1 MLWRNQRRQAPRR
14 ISPPRLRLPQP
25 RVPLPNRIGPMK
37 PPSKLAKSKIKK
49 DGFTVREQ
57 GGIAYWDGTASVIQ
71 HKGSATRM
79 AKAAGARAVVNNIKI
94 SDAARQKA
102 TQNLDQG
109 RRGSKSSAANRG
121 RNASSRSRCVH
132 VCATLD
138 MEFEWDENKRD
149 RNLAVYGIDFV
160 DAVSVW
166 DGSEVVVHSTQTY
179 HGEERFLATGIC
191 SGSVITGCLPGVGRS
206 ARLISAR
213 RARRNERADYNNA
226 TGRPEKRQ
234 D

>member
-1 MLWRNQRRQAPRR
+1 MGRNRQR
-14 ISPPRLRLPQP
+14 
-25 RVPLPNRIGPMK
+25 
-37 PPSKLAKSKIKK
+37 
-49 DGFTVREQ
+49 D
-57 GGIAYWDGTASVIQ
+57 TAQ
-71 HKGSATRM
+71 GSATRM

-94 SDAARQKA
+94 SDVARQKA

-166 DGSEVVVHSTQTY
+166 DGSEVVVHSTQTH
-179 HGEERFLATGIC
+179 HGEERSLRQGFAARERHNC
-191 SGSVITGCLPGVGRS
+191 GVYPAWGE
-206 ARLISAR
+206 AP
-213 RARRNERADYNNA
+213 ADIGQKGEA
-226 TGRPEKRQ
+226 K
-234 D
+234 

>member
-1 MLWRNQRRQAPRR
+1 MAQSKAPG
-14 ISPPRLRLPQP
+14 SAAHQP
-25 RVPLPNRIGPMK
+25 TKAKAPAAKGTTSQQDRAIEAAIRA
-37 PPSKLAKSKIKK
+37 KLAKSKIKK
-49 DGFTVREQ
+49 DGFTVRVQ

-121 RNASSRSRCVH
+121 RNASSRSGCVH

-138 MEFEWDENKRD
+138 VEFEWDENKRD

-166 DGSEVVVHSTQTY
+166 DGSEVVVHSTQDPSRRRTVPCDRDLQRERHNCGVY
-179 HGEERFLATGIC
+179 PAWGEA
-191 SGSVITGCLPGVGRS
+191 P
-206 ARLISAR
+206 
-213 RARRNERADYNNA
+213 ADIGQKGEA
-226 TGRPEKRQ
+226 K
-234 D
+234 

>member
-1 MLWRNQRRQAPRR
+1 MAHQPTKAKAPAAKGTTSQQDRAIEAAIR
-14 ISPPRLRLPQP
+14 A
-25 RVPLPNRIGPMK
+25 
-37 PPSKLAKSKIKK
+37 KLAKSKIKK

-166 DGSEVVVHSTQTY
+166 DGSEVVVHSTQTH

-206 ARLISAR
+206 A
-213 RARRNERADYNNA
+213 
-226 TGRPEKRQ
+226 G
-234 D
+234 

>member
-1 MLWRNQRRQAPRR
+1 MAQSKAPGSAAHQPTKAKAPAAKGATSQQDRANEAAIQTRQV
-14 ISPPRLRLPQP
+14 QD
-25 RVPLPNRIGPMK
+25 
-37 PPSKLAKSKIKK
+37 KK
-49 DGFTVREQ
+49 GCFTVREQ
-57 GGIAYWDGTASVIQ
+57 GGIAYWGGTASVIQ

-166 DGSEVVVHSTQTY
+166 DGSEVVVHSTQDPSRRRTVPCDRDLQRERHNCGVY
-179 HGEERFLATGIC
+179 PAWGEAPADT
-191 SGSVITGCLPGVGRS
+191 
-206 ARLISAR
+206 ARK
-213 RARRNERADYNNA
+213 ARRNERADYNNA